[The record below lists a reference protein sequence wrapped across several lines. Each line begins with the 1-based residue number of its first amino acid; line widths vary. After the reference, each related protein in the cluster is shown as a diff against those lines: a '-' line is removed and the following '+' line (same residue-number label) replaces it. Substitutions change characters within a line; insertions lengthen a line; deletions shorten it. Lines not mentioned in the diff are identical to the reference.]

1 MEQKNNTKK
10 KNIVCY
16 FFLGLALISTLLLFG
31 LSIYKGTKTT
41 MTIESLIPLLLSTVF
56 VIFFIFTGI
65 YAGKKGVYSTI
76 LAALCLISLNS
87 FQIMTKLDIVEAKDN
102 RLEDITNKSL
112 TEAVKYAEKNNIELN
127 TIYEYSD
134 MVEEYYIIGQDKK
147 AGTKI
152 KDIKNLKIAVSEGP
166 NPDKEVIIPNM
177 VAWSDKAV
185 LEFVKENKLTNVEVE
200 FVESAKLKDTVIE
213 QEGTGNKKRSDKIK
227 LIFSLG
233 EGSEISETKLIDL
246 TKKEEFEAI
255 FWLKQHAIKYETKK
269 EFSEKIKRGFIM
281 EQSEKAGAI
290 IKPNDKVVILTVS
303 KGPKITVP
311 DLTKMST
318 TEITEWIIKNKLK
331 VEFNDQYD
339 DAVKDNHVIKANYK
353 KGDTIEQKT
362 LISITISKGQLKMPK
377 ITNLDDLKAWATK
390 YNVLYQEEYAFDNEK
405 EKGEIIKVS
414 HKEGDTIKNGE
425 SIIITI
431 SQGKKTK
438 VPKLV
443 GMKKQDIISKLKE
456 LKLKYTF
463 LTQDNEKIAKDVA
476 IAQSMTAGSEVA
488 ENTTITI
495 TLSTG
500 KKKTNNSSSSNTS
513 NKPNNSNNTN
523 NNTNNGNSNNNNN
536 NYEPPKCEPKTYTV
550 SSKIRDIFTSYDG
563 YTAVSNAL
571 YSFFASNY
579 PNVKINV
586 VGVYDSGMSAG
597 LYVSGLKPGSTI
609 TSCNTTP
616 YTISIAR

>member
-177 VAWSDKAV
+177 VTWSDKAV